1 MALLNFITQY
11 KDVIKYKDLTASSP
25 SLEGS
30 QENDYVKLIFTKDG
44 HISPMELIIFLGEM
58 VQSLLTDYH

>member
-11 KDVIKYKDLTASSP
+11 KDVAKYKDLTASSP

-30 QENDYVKLIFTKDG
+30 
-44 HISPMELIIFLGEM
+44 
-58 VQSLLTDYH
+58 

>member
-11 KDVIKYKDLTASSP
+11 KDVAKYKDLTASSP

-44 HISPMELIIFLGEM
+44 HII
-58 VQSLLTDYH
+58 TH